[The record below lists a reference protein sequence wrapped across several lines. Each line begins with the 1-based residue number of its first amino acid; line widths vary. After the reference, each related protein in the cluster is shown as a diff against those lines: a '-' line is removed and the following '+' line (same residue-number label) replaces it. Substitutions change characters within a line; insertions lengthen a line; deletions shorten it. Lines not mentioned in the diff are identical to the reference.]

1 MREDEL
7 IADVLGFVYK
17 CKCWWWQK
25 GLCSVRMSASKQ
37 QISFLFYSKPIVLY
51 GFGYTMTRGQ
61 ILKSVGYRLN
71 IFYRFYIKYLTDF
84 V

>member
-1 MREDEL
+1 MREDDL
-7 IADVLGFVYK
+7 IADVLGFVYN

-37 QISFLFYSKPIVLY
+37 QISFLFYSKPVVLY
-51 GFGYTMTRGQ
+51 GFGCTMTRGQ
-61 ILKSVGYRLN
+61 ILKNVGYRLN